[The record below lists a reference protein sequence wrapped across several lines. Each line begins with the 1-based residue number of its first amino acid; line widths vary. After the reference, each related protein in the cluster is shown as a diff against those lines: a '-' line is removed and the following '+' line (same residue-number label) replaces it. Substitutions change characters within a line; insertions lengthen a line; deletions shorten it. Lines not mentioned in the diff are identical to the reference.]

1 MNSLLVTGGTGFL
14 GHFVQREI
22 RLRGLNARYL
32 TRKALSSDQQI
43 LGDLSRWDAGLDLA
57 SFQDAFDGVL
67 HMAGLYDLRV
77 AREDAFLANVIGTH
91 TALAIAEKARIPVF
105 VHISTVAATMN
116 LPQQTSPV
124 QPGQFSPDGPFPDPY
139 AESKIHAE
147 KLVRSW
153 PGEFPKVRIILRPGI
168 LVGDTEEGRIQRID
182 GPYHAIDAFRRMI
195 RVLRSWRGPLILPG
209 RVEDRI
215 PLTPVDRAAWAIVN
229 LTQAAL
235 TQGERGLASLFI
247 APPRGPTAREL
258 YTSILNHLDLDLEVR
273 LIDQQTAPKSLLKTA
288 SEVIARLP
296 GEELEYLLGL
306 PDLDVSATTERLGN
320 DWCPDFA
327 DTAPQLWRG
336 YDAFIQNR

>member
-1 MNSLLVTGGTGFL
+1 MSSLLVTGGTGFL
-14 GHFVQREI
+14 GHFVQQEI
-22 RLRGLNARYL
+22 QRLGLKARYL
-32 TRKALSSDQQI
+32 TRKPSSAPQN
-43 LGDLSRWDAGLDLA
+43 LVGDLSRWDAGLDPNELRDQF
-57 SFQDAFDGVL
+57 SGLL

-91 TALAIAEKARIPVF
+91 TALALAEKSRIPVF

-116 LPQQTSPV
+116 LPPQDSPI

-153 PGEFPKVRIILRPGI
+153 PGEFPKVRLILRPGI
-168 LVGDTEEGRIQRID
+168 LVGDTQNGLIHRID
-182 GPYHAIDAFRRMI
+182 GPYHALDAFRRLI
-195 RVLRSWRGPLILPG
+195 RVLRAWRGPLLLPG
-209 RVEDRI
+209 RVETRI
-215 PLTPVDRAAWAIVN
+215 PLTPVDRAAWAIVQ
-229 LTQAAL
+229 LTHAAL
-235 TQGERGLASLFI
+235 LHGERGLASLFI

-258 YTSILNHLDLDLEVR
+258 YTSILHHLSLDLEVR
-273 LIDQQTAPKSLLKTA
+273 LIDHQSAPKSLLKTA
-288 SEVIARLP
+288 SEVIAHLP

-306 PDLDVSATTERLGN
+306 PDLDVSATTERLGL

-327 DTAPQLWRG
+327 NSAPQLWRG

>member
-1 MNSLLVTGGTGFL
+1 MSRLLVTGGTGFL
-14 GHFVQREI
+14 GHFVQKE
-22 RLRGLNARYL
+22 LHSRGLNARYL
-32 TRKALSSDQQI
+32 TRKAATSDQH
-43 LGDLSRWDAGLDLA
+43 LVGDLSRWDAGLDVNSLRD
-57 SFQDAFDGVL
+57 SFEGVL

-77 AREDAFLANVIGTH
+77 AREDAFLANVVGTH

-116 LPQQTSPV
+116 LPAQESPI

-153 PGEFPKVRIILRPGI
+153 PGEFPKVRLILRPGI
-168 LVGDTEEGRIQRID
+168 LVGDTREGQIHRID
-182 GPYHAIDAFRRMI
+182 GPYYALDAFRRLI
-195 RVLRSWRGPLILPG
+195 RVLRAWRGPLILPG
-209 RVEDRI
+209 RVENRI
-215 PLTPVDRAAWAIVN
+215 PLTPVDRAAWAIAQ
-229 LTQAAL
+229 LTEAAL
-235 TQGERGLASLFI
+235 THGERGLASLFI

-258 YTSILNHLDLDLEVR
+258 YTSILRHLDLDLEVR
-273 LIDQQTAPKSLLKTA
+273 LIDQTTAPKSLLKTA
-288 SEVIARLP
+288 SEIIAHLP

-306 PDLDVSATTERLGN
+306 PDLDVSATTERLGA